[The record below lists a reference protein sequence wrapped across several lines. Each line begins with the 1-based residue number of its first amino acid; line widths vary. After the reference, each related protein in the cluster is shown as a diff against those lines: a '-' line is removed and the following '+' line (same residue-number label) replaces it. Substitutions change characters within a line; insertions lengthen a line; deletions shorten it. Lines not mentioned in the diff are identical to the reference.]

1 MRKLLVAIA
10 LLVSSFSFAQSA
22 GLKED
27 VDVVQSLYGKSKQE
41 LVAGYMKLSEP
52 QASAF
57 AKVYDAY
64 EEERKALGRKRVGL
78 IYDYAKNY
86 ETLSDE
92 KAEELAKATLKNN
105 IAYENL
111 YLKYF
116 GKAKSVIGGV
126 NAAKFIQLETALQ
139 TAIRSEVQDQ
149 IPFIG
154 EIDRSKKH

>member
-1 MRKLLVAIA
+1 MKNLMVIA
-10 LLVSSFSFAQSA
+10 LLMVSSFSFAQT
-22 GLKED
+22 GVKED
-27 VDVVQSLYGKSKQE
+27 IAVIQSLYGKSKQE
-41 LVAGYMKLSEP
+41 LVSAYMNLKEP
-52 QASAF
+52 QASTF
-57 AKVYDAY
+57 SKVYDAY
-64 EEERKALGRKRVGL
+64 EAERKALGQKRMGL
-78 IYDYAKNY
+78 IADYAKNY

-116 GKAKSVIGGV
+116 GKAKSIIGGV

-154 EIDRSKKH
+154 EIDRTKKH